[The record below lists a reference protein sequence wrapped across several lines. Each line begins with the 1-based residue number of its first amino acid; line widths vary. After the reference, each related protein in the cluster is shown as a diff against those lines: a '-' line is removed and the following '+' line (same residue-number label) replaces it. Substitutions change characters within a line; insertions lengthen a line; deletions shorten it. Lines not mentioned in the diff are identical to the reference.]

1 MTFFTGVRIVTLI
14 SDFGTGAGCVRE
26 IRGVLTQVA
35 PSLKLVNFGHE
46 IPPQDVVADFAL

>member
-1 MTFFTGVRIVTLI
+1 MTLI
-14 SDFGTGAGCVRE
+14 SDFGTGTGCVGATK
-26 IRGVLTQVA
+26 GVLTQVA